1 MSSTQKETGAK
12 RRSNPKRVVKR
23 NARSTATQED
33 RRDLRDARRAIEEAK
48 QKGTVSWEE
57 MKQELDL

>member
-1 MSSTQKETGAK
+1 MSSTQKQTSAK
-12 RRSNPKRVVKR
+12 RRSNSKRIVKR
-23 NARSTATQED
+23 KARSTATEED

-57 MKQELDL
+57 IKQELDL

>member
-12 RRSNPKRVVKR
+12 RRANPKRVVKR